1 MTEGVVKF
9 VVRQDARKRLRRA
22 TALGLHN
29 FGGAVQVA
37 SMAITPV
44 HGDASQG
51 GQFATFAPGV
61 KPIGGTLRRSHYTV
75 TFLDGVQVAG
85 PKIANLPEGL
95 PRTGIVTVVGT
106 SAGYG
111 FWVHEGTSKMPG
123 RPHLSTALLQT
134 RGEAPA
140 LMAAGT
146 RRALR
151 S

>member
-1 MTEGVVKF
+1 MSDVVKF
-9 VVRQDARKRLRRA
+9 VVRQDARRKLRRA

-29 FGGAVQVA
+29 FGNAVQTG
-37 SMAITPV
+37 SMALTPV

-51 GQFATFAPGV
+51 GPFATFAPGE

-75 TFLDGVQVAG
+75 TFLDGVQIAG
-85 PKIANLPEGL
+85 PKVKDLPDLPAKGL
-95 PRTGIVTVVGT
+95 VTVVGT

-123 RPHLSTALLQT
+123 RPFLSTSLLQK
-134 RGEAPA
+134 RAEAPA

-151 S
+151 A